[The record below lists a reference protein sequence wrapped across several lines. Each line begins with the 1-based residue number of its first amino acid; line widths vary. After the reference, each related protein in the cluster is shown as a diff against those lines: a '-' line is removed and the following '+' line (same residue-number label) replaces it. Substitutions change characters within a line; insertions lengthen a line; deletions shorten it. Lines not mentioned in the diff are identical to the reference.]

1 MHFSPFQNLAGDK
14 LKAVVLSSGG
24 LDSTTCL
31 AVAVKKFGKQNVSTV
46 SIFYGQRHEKELTCA
61 KAVAEFYGVNHYE
74 FDAAE
79 IMKNSN
85 SALLNS
91 SKENLANST
100 YAEQIQKNSRVAT
113 YVPFRNGLML
123 SMAASFADS
132 LYNGAEVEIYIGVHQ
147 DDAAINAYPDCSAE
161 FIKAIGAAVEIGTYG
176 KIKIV
181 APFLG
186 KTKADVVKI
195 GTSLAVPYELTWS
208 CYERGDIPCGK
219 CATCIDRAKAFSLN
233 GIEDPALTQR

>member
-1 MHFSPFQNLAGDK
+1 MIN
-14 LKAVVLSSGG
+14 LKAVILSSGG

-31 AVAVKKFGKQNVSTV
+31 AVAVEKFGKENVSTV
-46 SIFYGQRHEKELTCA
+46 SIFYGQRHARELSSA
-61 KAVAEFYGVNHYE
+61 RAVAEFYGVNHYE

-79 IMKNSN
+79 IMKNSS

-91 SKENLANST
+91 STKSLEHSS
-100 YAEQIQKNSRVAT
+100 YAEQIKNNPRVET

-123 SMAASFADS
+123 SMAASFADG
-132 LYNGAEVEIYIGVHQ
+132 LYNGEEVEIYIGVHQ
-147 DDAAINAYPDCSAE
+147 DDTAVNAYPDCSE
-161 FIKAIGAAVEIGTYG
+161 KFIKAIGDAIEIGTYG

-195 GTSLAVPYELTWS
+195 GTSLEVPYELTWS
-208 CYERGDIPCGK
+208 CYERGEKPCGK
-219 CATCIDRAKAFSLN
+219 CATCIDRAKAFAAN
-233 GIEDPALTQR
+233 GLTDPALKSFGK

>member
-1 MHFSPFQNLAGDK
+1 M
-14 LKAVVLSSGG
+14 KAIVLSSGG

-31 AVAVKKFGKQNVSTV
+31 AIAVKKFGKKNVSTV
-46 SIFYGQRHEKELTCA
+46 SIFYGQRHARELSCA
-61 KAVAEFYGVNHYE
+61 RAVAEFYGVNHYE
-74 FDAAE
+74 FDAAA

-91 SKENLANST
+91 SAQNLEHST
-100 YAEQIQKNSRVAT
+100 YGEQVKNNPRVAT

-132 LYNGAEVEIYIGVHQ
+132 LYNDSEVEVYIGVHQ
-147 DDAAINAYPDCSAE
+147 DDAAVNAYPDCRAD
-161 FIKAIGAAVEIGTYG
+161 FIEAIGTAVNIGTYG

-181 APFLG
+181 APFLN

-195 GTSLAVPYELTWS
+195 GTDLAVPYELTWS
-208 CYERGDIPCGK
+208 CYERGDTPCGK
-219 CATCIDRAKAFSLN
+219 CATCLDRAKAFSLN
-233 GIEDPALTQR
+233 GLNDPALKSFGKN

>member
-1 MHFSPFQNLAGDK
+1 MIN

-31 AVAVKKFGKQNVSTV
+31 GIAVDKCGRENVSAV
-46 SIFYGQRHEKELTCA
+46 SVSYGQRHARELLSA
-61 KAVAEFYGVNHYE
+61 KAVASYYGVARYE

-79 IMKNSN
+79 IFRRSD

-91 SKENLANST
+91 STKILSHET
-100 YAEQIQKNSRVAT
+100 YGEQVKKNPRVET

-123 SMAASFADS
+123 SIAASFADG
-132 LYNGAEVEIYIGVHQ
+132 LYDDETVEIYIGVHQ
-147 DDAAINAYPDCSAE
+147 DDSAANAYPDCRADFIEAISA
-161 FIKAIGAAVEIGTYG
+161 AASIGTYG

-195 GTSLAVPYELTWS
+195 GLALKVPYELTWS
-208 CYERGDIPCGK
+208 CYERGDKPCGV
-219 CATCIDRAKAFSLN
+219 CATCLDRAKAFAAN
-233 GIEDPALTQR
+233 GVPDPALS

>member
-1 MHFSPFQNLAGDK
+1 M
-14 LKAVVLSSGG
+14 KAVVLSSGG

-31 AVAVKKFGKQNVSTV
+31 AVAVDKIGKENVSTV
-46 SIFYGQRHEKELTCA
+46 SIFYGQRHARELSCA
-61 KAVAEFYGVNHYE
+61 RMVAEYYGVNHYE

-91 SKENLANST
+91 SGKNLEHSS
-100 YAEQIQKNSRVAT
+100 YGEQVKKNSRVAT

-147 DDAAINAYPDCSAE
+147 DDSAVNAYPDCSAE
-161 FIKAIGAAVEIGTYG
+161 FIKAIGDAVEIGTYG

-186 KTKADVVKI
+186 KTKADVVRI
-195 GTSLAVPYELTWS
+195 GTSLAVPYEITWS
-208 CYERGDIPCGK
+208 CYERGDKPCGH
-219 CATCIDRAKAFSLN
+219 CATCIDRAKAFAEN
-233 GIEDPALTQR
+233 GIVDPALKSFGS

>member
-1 MHFSPFQNLAGDK
+1 M
-14 LKAVVLSSGG
+14 KAVILSSGG
-24 LDSTTCL
+24 LDSTTCIAL
-31 AVAVKKFGKQNVSTV
+31 AVEKLGQENVSTV
-46 SIFYGQRHEKELTCA
+46 SIFYGQRHARELSCA
-61 KAVAEFYGVNHYE
+61 RAVAEFYGVNHYE

-79 IMKNSN
+79 ILKSSN

-91 SKENLANST
+91 STKNLEHST
-100 YAEQIQKNSRVAT
+100 YAEQVKKNSRVET

-123 SMAASFADS
+123 SMAASFAGSIYEDS
-132 LYNGAEVEIYIGVHQ
+132 DGEIYIGVHQ
-147 DDAAINAYPDCSAE
+147 DDTAGNAYPDCRAD
-161 FIKAIGAAVEIGTYG
+161 FIEAINTAIKIGTYG

-208 CYERGDIPCGK
+208 CYERGDTPCGR
-219 CATCIDRAKAFSLN
+219 CATCLDRARAFAAN
-233 GIEDPALTQR
+233 GIADPALKSFGK

>member
-1 MHFSPFQNLAGDK
+1 MNLR
-14 LKAVVLSSGG
+14 AVILSSGG

-31 AVAVKKFGKQNVSTV
+31 AIAVEKIGKENVSTV
-46 SIFYGQRHEKELTCA
+46 SIFYGQRHARELSCA
-61 KAVAEFYGVNHYE
+61 RAVAEFYAVNHYE

-85 SALLNS
+85 SALLSS
-91 SKENLANST
+91 SKKSLEHST
-100 YAEQIQKNSRVAT
+100 YGEQVKKNSRVET

-132 LYNGAEVEIYIGVHQ
+132 LYNGEEVEIYIGVHQ
-147 DDAAINAYPDCSAE
+147 DDVAGSAYPDCSAE
-161 FIKAIGAAVEIGTYG
+161 FIKAIGDAVEIGTYG

-181 APFLG
+181 APFLD

-195 GTSLAVPYELTWS
+195 GTELGVPYELTWS
-208 CYERGDIPCGK
+208 CYERGDKPCRK
-219 CATCIDRAKAFSLN
+219 CATCLDRAKAFSLN
-233 GIEDPALTQR
+233 GLSDPALKSFGKN

>member
-1 MHFSPFQNLAGDK
+1 M
-14 LKAVVLSSGG
+14 KAVILSSGG

-31 AVAVKKFGKQNVSTV
+31 AVAVKKLGKENISTV
-46 SIFYGQRHEKELTCA
+46 SIFYGQRHARELSCA
-61 KAVAEFYGVNHYE
+61 RMVAEFYGVNHYE

-79 IMKNSN
+79 IMKNSD

-91 SKENLANST
+91 STKNLDHST
-100 YAEQIQKNSRVAT
+100 YGEQVKKNSRVAT

-132 LYNGAEVEIYIGVHQ
+132 LYNGSEVEIYIGVHQ
-147 DDAAINAYPDCSAE
+147 DDAAVNAYPDCSEE
-161 FIKAIGAAVEIGTYG
+161 FIKAIGNAVEIGTYG

-181 APFLG
+181 APFLN

-195 GTSLAVPYELTWS
+195 GTELNVPYELTWS

-219 CATCIDRAKAFSLN
+219 CATCLDRAKAFSLN
-233 GIEDPALTQR
+233 NLNDPALKSFGKS

>member
-1 MHFSPFQNLAGDK
+1 MN
-14 LKAVVLSSGG
+14 AVVLSSGG

-31 AVAVKKFGKQNVSTV
+31 AIAVDKFGKKNVSTV
-46 SIFYGQRHEKELTCA
+46 SIFYGQRHAREMSCA
-61 KAVAEFYGVNHYE
+61 RAVAEFYGVEHYE

-91 SKENLANST
+91 STKTLDYST
-100 YAEQIQKNSRVAT
+100 YGEQVKKNTRIET

-132 LYNGAEVEIYIGVHQ
+132 LYNGADVEIYIGIHQ
-147 DDAAINAYPDCSAE
+147 DDAAVNAYPDCSAE
-161 FIKAIGAAVEIGTYG
+161 FIKAIGDAVEIGTYG

-181 APFLG
+181 APFLN

-219 CATCIDRAKAFSLN
+219 CATCLDRAKAFSLN
-233 GIEDPALTQR
+233 GLNDPALKSFGKN

>member
-1 MHFSPFQNLAGDK
+1 MIN
-14 LKAVVLSSGG
+14 LKAVILSSGG

-31 AVAVKKFGKQNVSTV
+31 AVAVDKLGKENVSTV
-46 SIFYGQRHEKELTCA
+46 SIFYGQRHARELSCA
-61 KAVAEFYGVNHYE
+61 RAVAEFYDVNHYE

-79 IMKNSN
+79 IMKNSS

-91 SKENLANST
+91 STKTLEHSS
-100 YAEQIQKNSRVAT
+100 YAEQIKNNPRVET

-123 SMAASFADS
+123 SMAASFADG

-147 DDAAINAYPDCSAE
+147 DDTAVNAYPDCSE
-161 FIKAIGAAVEIGTYG
+161 NFIKAMREAIEIGTYG

-195 GTSLAVPYELTWS
+195 GTSLEVPYELTWS
-208 CYERGDIPCGK
+208 CYERGEKPCGK
-219 CATCIDRAKAFSLN
+219 CATCIDRAKAFAAN
-233 GIEDPALTQR
+233 GLIDPALKSFGK